1 MLQFLW
7 LPRFFGLTLEYR
19 QSVFKIIHE
28 IVFHGKGGYDWPTVY
43 NMPIWLRNFTFSTM
57 QTHFKEEQKKIDEV
71 QNKGKQT
78 AIGPDGKVNPQAFTR
93 PTKSKY
99 K

>member
-1 MLQFLW
+1 LYYKNEKK
-7 LPRFFGLTLEYR
+7 RLEDA
-19 QSVFKIIHE
+19 Q
-28 IVFHGKGGYDWPTVY
+28 
-43 NMPIWLRNFTFSTM
+43 N
-57 QTHFKEEQKKIDEV
+57 

-78 AIGPDGKVNPQAFTR
+78 AIGPDGKINPAAFTR

>member
-1 MLQFLW
+1 
-7 LPRFFGLTLEYR
+7 
-19 QSVFKIIHE
+19 
-28 IVFHGKGGYDWPTVY
+28 
-43 NMPIWLRNFTFSTM
+43 MPIWLRKFTFSTI
-57 QTHFKEEQKKIDEV
+57 QDYNKKEKKQLEDAQN

-78 AIGPDGKVNPQAFTR
+78 AISPDGKINPAFFAR

>member
-1 MLQFLW
+1 
-7 LPRFFGLTLEYR
+7 
-19 QSVFKIIHE
+19 
-28 IVFHGKGGYDWPTVY
+28 
-43 NMPIWLRNFTFSTM
+43 MPIWLRNFTFSTM